1 MPTPYKSTQ
10 PLDAWKRPARPSS
23 ARGETHARADRGSP
37 WAWMI
42 VIALALAVA
51 GWWLA
56 VDRDDDGSG
65 YRATQSTPSTPA
77 NDPPRPQPTH

>member
-1 MPTPYKSTQ
+1 MPTPYKPTQ

-23 ARGETHARADRGSP
+23 ARREPHARADHGSP

-56 VDRDDDGSG
+56 VDRDDDGRSP
-65 YRATQSTPSTPA
+65 RATPMTPA
-77 NDPPRPQPTH
+77 NDPPRSQPPVH

>member
-23 ARGETHARADRGSP
+23 TRGEAHARADRGSP

-65 YRATQSTPSTPA
+65 YRATQSTPA

>member
-23 ARGETHARADRGSP
+23 ARGKTHARADRGSP

-56 VDRDDDGSG
+56 VDRDDDGRSS
-65 YRATQSTPSTPA
+65 RATPTTPA
-77 NDPPRPQPTH
+77 NDPPRSQPPVH